1 MKIGIGN
8 QKKKTKKNK
17 KMNDNKDQKSFYI
30 TEKQI
35 NQISN
40 ILNEL
45 PIREFSKAKAIIEVL
60 NQSIKGEDLK
70 NI

>member
-1 MKIGIGN
+1 MTNSKEQNG
-8 QKKKTKKNK
+8 
-17 KMNDNKDQKSFYI
+17 FYI

-35 NQISN
+35 NEISN

-45 PIREFSKAKAIIEVL
+45 PIREFSKAKGIIEIL

-70 NI
+70 N